1 MTATATTTATAHTP
15 TTLNG
20 LPIAEL
26 GAIPAALADAPEQG
40 ILSFETRTTWLGGAR
55 SRSEVEACEVAGERI
70 LRRHSIEAD
79 EPVQIFGTDTA
90 PNPQELFLS
99 AIGACLTAMYAV
111 HATIMGIELRS
122 LEVELRGTLDI
133 RGSLDLA
140 PVPQG
145 FPEVS
150 CRVHVQADA
159 DPKQLQALHEQVLKT
174 SPNYYHLTSAI
185 PAGVQLVIRG

>member
-40 ILSFETRTTWLGGAR
+40 ILSFEPRTTWWGGAR
-55 SRSEVEACEVAGERI
+55 SRPEAEAGEVAGGRR
-70 LRRHSIEAD
+70 LGRHSIQAD
-79 EPVQIFGTDTA
+79 EPVQSVGTGTA

-99 AIGACLTAMYAV
+99 AIGACLTAMDAV

-122 LEVELRGTLDI
+122 LQVEL
-133 RGSLDLA
+133 
-140 PVPQG
+140 
-145 FPEVS
+145 
-150 CRVHVQADA
+150 
-159 DPKQLQALHEQVLKT
+159 
-174 SPNYYHLTSAI
+174 
-185 PAGVQLVIRG
+185 